1 MSFSS
6 PIGTRYKAPVLSKIW
21 CQNSKIKHM
30 RQLWIDLATFQK
42 QLGVEQITD
51 EGIEEMKANIE
62 NIDIDKINEHEK
74 SARKVYLLL
83 IINTYSIV

>member
-1 MSFSS
+1 MSFTS
-6 PIGTRYKAPVLSKIW
+6 PIGTRYKAPVLSKLW
-21 CQNSKIKHM
+21 CQNSKIKYM
-30 RQLWIDLATFQK
+30 RQLWIDLAVFQK

-74 SARKVYLLL
+74 KCKHDIEQALEDK
-83 IINTYSIV
+83 